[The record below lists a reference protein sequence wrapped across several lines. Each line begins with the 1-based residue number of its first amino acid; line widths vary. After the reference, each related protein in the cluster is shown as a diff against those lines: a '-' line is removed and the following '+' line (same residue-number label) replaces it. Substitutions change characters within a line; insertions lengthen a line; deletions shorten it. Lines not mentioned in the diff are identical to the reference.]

1 MYNFFCF
8 RAVTLTVAHRSFTLY
23 PYVQVDDSVNSFVT
37 FYDNYH
43 TYIWLAGIFLA
54 ALLVL
59 HCCVVPLCLPCAVC
73 YNCVKGCQRC
83 FCCCASKRG
92 GYSKQR
98 NQEC

>member
-1 MYNFFCF
+1 MYKKPHAGMPDNST
-8 RAVTLTVAHRSFTLY
+8 ALHKLAEVITE
-23 PYVQVDDSVNSFVT
+23 VDESVNGFVD
-37 FYDNYH
+37 FYNNYH
-43 TYIWLAGIFLA
+43 TYIWLAGIFLV

-73 YNCVKGCQRC
+73 YNCVKGCRQC

-92 GYSKQR
+92 AYSKQR